1 MYKGCAAVHSA
12 WPRFLM
18 GGEKGEGPAT
28 CWQLLATFSVE
39 RVRDWRRWMAEILDF
54 GDVKE
59 GGGYK

>member
-28 CWQLLATFSVE
+28 CWQL
-39 RVRDWRRWMAEILDF
+39 F
-54 GDVKE
+54 GNFFCGK
-59 GGGYK
+59 GGGLEAVDGGNA